1 MDTNEN
7 KEEVLEDISEKENN
21 ETIEDEIK
29 PDKKIDEE
37 IVIDEGA
44 TVKEETSKEDLKT
57 EAEDKTVILSTDEL
71 NQDEN
76 SDSNEEKNY
85 ETVQESIEEKPKKN
99 KAPIIILLVIL
110 LIIDVA
116 LLVLYII
123 GFDKVLS
130 FIK

>member
-21 ETIEDEIK
+21 ETIEEEIK

-37 IVIDEGA
+37 IVMDEG
-44 TVKEETSKEDLKT
+44 TTEKEETNKEDLKT
-57 EAEDKTVILSTDEL
+57 ESEDKTVILSTDEL
-71 NQDEN
+71 NHDEN

-110 LIIDVA
+110 FCVKLF
-116 LLVLYII
+116 LLFVFWRL
-123 GFDKVLS
+123 L
-130 FIK
+130 